1 VLTHGGMGIAK
12 EYNVERLFR
21 ESMIMRIAPISEQMI
36 MNFIGEHVLGMPKSY

>member
-1 VLTHGGMGIAK
+1 MAK

-36 MNFIGEHVLGMPKSY
+36 LNFIGEHVLGMPKSY